1 MAKFGNPNKVVTEPD
16 RGQPDVMRLVDP
28 RAEGRQPKDFQ
39 ALCVCG
45 EVGDGT
51 TGRTPVP
58 RNGDGRQLSGSAA
71 VSRMRWIPATT
82 SGSERSVPEPCPA
95 AASFLSASFGMNWR
109 EAGLKQISYQAS
121 EVT

>member
-45 EVGDGT
+45 EPPQRVACKILDMS
-51 TGRTPVP
+51 
-58 RNGDGRQLSGSAA
+58 NSGAKLAFASTAL
-71 VSRMRWIPATT
+71 IPAVFKVYIAELNVVLDCRVASRTEIEMGVEHVT
-82 SGSERSVPEPCPA
+82 SWVS
-95 AASFLSASFGMNWR
+95 
-109 EAGLKQISYQAS
+109 
-121 EVT
+121 